1 MKYLY
6 KFKNVLTG
14 AEAVGYLQGSGGTAV
29 PIEAIRDEVRR
40 VEAGTIRF
48 STRFFEPIPGAVK
61 ILLRGA
67 DDKSHDD
74 PAGFTLMALNG
85 LRVEAVEE

>member
-1 MKYLY
+1 MAYLY
-6 KFKNVLTG
+6 KFTNVLTG

-40 VEAGTIRF
+40 VEAGTMRF
-48 STRFFEPIPGAVK
+48 RTRFPEPIPGVVK

-67 DDKSHDD
+67 GDKSHDD
-74 PAGFTLMALNG
+74 PTGFTHMALNG
-85 LRVEAVEE
+85 LRWLAGT